1 MIDPK
6 RSSPKTSITA
16 PTTMASAATFAGSAG
31 SRPCFGQHAARRQRD
46 RAGERRHHQH
56 GAGENRGDDAGHDAG
71 VQADDGVESADAG
84 VGHALGDREQSGHEP
99 GQHVA
104 RRGPAEAAHRGAT
117 LDSCADTPDCGA
129 ELRRDREFSLNHD
142 LSADSAAVDDGT
154 AQNGGWLAI
163 GSRWRSAAGV
173 HGDTPHIG
181 VIDELHE
188 RGYEIVGI
196 AGSSMGALVGGLQ
209 AAGKLDEFAEWA
221 KSLTQRAV
229 LRLLDPS
236 ITAAGVLRAA
246 KILDAVRDILGE
258 VTIEELP
265 IPYTAVTTDLIAGKS
280 VWLQR
285 GPVDAAIRAS
295 IAIPGVITPHI
306 LDGRLLADGGI
317 LDPLPMAPIAAVNAD
332 LTIAVS
338 LSGSEAGGRYEPT
351 DAEPRATTEWLNRM
365 WRSTSSLF
373 ERTQLRSA
381 MDTPTGRDLSRSA
394 VCPTTTTPTTP
405 DGGSVPKMGSFEVMN
420 RTIDIAQAALA
431 RHTLAAYP
439 PDLLIEV
446 PRTACRSLEFH
457 RAAEVIDIG
466 HELDR
471 QHAGRARRFNVE
483 S

>member
-1 MIDPK
+1 MLAAAQNDP
-6 RSSPKTSITA
+6 
-16 PTTMASAATFAGSAG
+16 MAG
-31 SRPCFGQHAARRQRD
+31 
-46 RAGERRHHQH
+46 
-56 GAGENRGDDAGHDAG
+56 NRVAL
-71 VQADDGVESADAG
+71 
-84 VGHALGDREQSGHEP
+84 ALGSG
-99 GQHVA
+99 GA
-104 RRGPAEAAHRGAT
+104 RGYA
-117 LDSCADTPDCGA
+117 
-129 ELRRDREFSLNHD
+129 
-142 LSADSAAVDDGT
+142 
-154 AQNGGWLAI
+154 
-163 GSRWRSAAGV
+163 
-173 HGDTPHIG
+173 HIG
-181 VIDELHE
+181 VIIELQK

-229 LRLLDPS
+229 LRLLDPK

-285 GPVDAAIRAS
+285 GPVDEAIRAS
-295 IAIPGVITPHI
+295 IAIPGVITPHV

-338 LSGSEAGGRYEPT
+338 LSGSEAVGRYEPT

-365 WRSTSSLF
+365 WRSTSSLLDTNAA
-373 ERTQLRSA
+373 RSVLDTQ
-381 MDTPTGRDLSRSA
+381 TGRAMLSRFSSVADEDDPDA
-394 VCPTTTTPTTP
+394 VP
-405 DGGSVPKMGSFEVMN
+405 DGGSVPTMGSFEVMN

-457 RAAEVIDIG
+457 RAAEVIDVG
-466 HELDR
+466 HELT
-471 QHAGRARRFNVE
+471 ALAIKTLE

>member
-1 MIDPK
+1 M
-6 RSSPKTSITA
+6 S
-16 PTTMASAATFAGSAG
+16 G
-31 SRPCFGQHAARRQRD
+31 
-46 RAGERRHHQH
+46 
-56 GAGENRGDDAGHDAG
+56 NRVAL
-71 VQADDGVESADAG
+71 
-84 VGHALGDREQSGHEP
+84 ALGSG
-99 GQHVA
+99 GA
-104 RRGPAEAAHRGAT
+104 RGYA
-117 LDSCADTPDCGA
+117 
-129 ELRRDREFSLNHD
+129 
-142 LSADSAAVDDGT
+142 
-154 AQNGGWLAI
+154 
-163 GSRWRSAAGV
+163 
-173 HGDTPHIG
+173 HIG
-181 VIDELHE
+181 VINELQD

-209 AAGKLDEFAEWA
+209 AAGKLDDFAEWA
-221 KSLTQRAV
+221 KALTQRAV
-229 LRLLDPS
+229 LRLLDPK

-258 VTIEELP
+258 VTIEDLP
-265 IPYTAVTTDLIAGKS
+265 IPYTAVSTDLIAGKS

-338 LSGSEAGGRYEPT
+338 LAGNETDGRYEPT
-351 DAEPRATTEWLNRM
+351 EAEPRATTEWWNRM

-373 ERTQLRSA
+373 ESSTMLNRFGLAPDEADEADSA
-381 MDTPTGRDLSRSA
+381 IESDSDEELVDSAKETP
-394 VCPTTTTPTTP
+394 
-405 DGGSVPKMGSFEVMN
+405 VPKLGSFEVMN

-457 RAAEVIDIG
+457 RAAEVIAIG
-466 HELDR
+466 RELTAQAVKR
-471 QHAGRARRFNVE
+471 LEG
-483 S
+483 

>member
-1 MIDPK
+1 M
-6 RSSPKTSITA
+6 
-16 PTTMASAATFAGSAG
+16 
-31 SRPCFGQHAARRQRD
+31 
-46 RAGERRHHQH
+46 GE
-56 GAGENRGDDAGHDAG
+56 
-71 VQADDGVESADAG
+71 
-84 VGHALGDREQSGHEP
+84 
-99 GQHVA
+99 
-104 RRGPAEAAHRGAT
+104 
-117 LDSCADTPDCGA
+117 
-129 ELRRDREFSLNHD
+129 
-142 LSADSAAVDDGT
+142 
-154 AQNGGWLAI
+154 
-163 GSRWRSAAGV
+163 
-173 HGDTPHIG
+173 
-181 VIDELHE
+181 
-188 RGYEIVGI
+188 
-196 AGSSMGALVGGLQ
+196 LVGGLH
-209 AAGKLDEFAEWA
+209 AAGSLDQFEEWA
-221 KSLTQRAV
+221 KTLTQRAV

-285 GPVDAAIRAS
+285 GPVDEAIRAS
-295 IAIPGVITPHI
+295 IAIPGDITPHI

-338 LSGSEAGGRYEPT
+338 LSGSEAGGRFEPT

-365 WRSTSSLF
+365 WRSTSSLLDTNAA
-373 ERTQLRSA
+373 RSVLDTQ
-381 MDTPTGRDLSRSA
+381 TGRAMLSRFSS
-394 VCPTTTTPTTP
+394 VTDEDDPDDVP
-405 DGGSVPKMGSFEVMN
+405 DGGSLPKMGSFEVMN

-446 PRTACRSLEFH
+446 PRSACRSLEFH

-466 HELDR
+466 HELAA
-471 QHAGRARRFNVE
+471 QAIKTLE